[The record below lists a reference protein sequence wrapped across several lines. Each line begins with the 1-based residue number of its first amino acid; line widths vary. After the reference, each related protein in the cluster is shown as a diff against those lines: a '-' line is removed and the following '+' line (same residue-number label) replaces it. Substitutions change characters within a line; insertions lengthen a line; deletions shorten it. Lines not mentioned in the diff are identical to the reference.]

1 MNQKQKNRAEIL
13 EQFSKLLDV
22 MDDLREKCPW
32 DREQTME
39 TIRTLTIEETFELSD
54 AIIQNDITEV
64 KKELGD
70 LLLHIVFY
78 SKIASETEEF
88 NIGDVIESL
97 IEKLIRRHPHIYGDV
112 EANDSEK
119 VKQNWE
125 QIKLKEKGTKKNGIL
140 DGVPKGL
147 TGIVKAYRMQEKAS
161 QVGFDWNNPEDAY
174 KKVEEEWIE
183 FQTATNNEEKIA
195 EFGDYLF
202 ALVNFARLS
211 GINPDDALELTNLKF
226 LRRFRQIEAMA
237 ESQNKSL
244 KDMSLEEMDALWE
257 AVKRTE
263 KG

>member
-1 MNQKQKNRAEIL
+1 MNRAEIL
-13 EQFSKLLDV
+13 DQFSKLLDV
-22 MDDLREKCPW
+22 MEELREKCPW

-54 AIIQNDITEV
+54 AIIQKDSEEI

-70 LLLHIVFY
+70 ILLHIVFY
-78 SKIASETEEF
+78 SKIASETNDF
-88 NIGDVIESL
+88 NVGDVIESL
-97 IEKLIRRHPHIYGDV
+97 IGKLIRRHPHIYGEV

-161 QVGFDWNNPEDAY
+161 QVGFDWNNPEAAY
-174 KKVEEEWIE
+174 KKVEEEWLE
-183 FQTATNNEEKIA
+183 FQEAETKAEKEA

-202 ALVNFARLS
+202 ALINFARLS

-226 LRRFRQIEAMA
+226 IRRFKSIESIA
-237 ESQNKSL
+237 EAKGLALNDL
-244 KDMSLEEMDALWE
+244 TLEQMDAMWDE
-257 AVKRTE
+257 VKRVE
-263 KG
+263 RAN

>member
-1 MNQKQKNRAEIL
+1 MNRAEIL
-13 EQFSKLLDV
+13 DQFSKLLDV
-22 MDDLREKCPW
+22 MEELREKCPW

-54 AIIQNDITEV
+54 AIIQKDSEEI

-70 LLLHIVFY
+70 ILLHIVFY
-78 SKIASETEEF
+78 SKIASETNDF
-88 NIGDVIESL
+88 NVGDVIESL
-97 IEKLIRRHPHIYGDV
+97 IGKLIRRHPHIYGEV

-125 QIKLKEKGTKKNGIL
+125 QIKLKEKGNKKNGIL

-174 KKVEEEWIE
+174 KKVEEEWLE
-183 FQTATNNEEKIA
+183 FQEAETKAEKEA

-202 ALVNFARLS
+202 ALINFARLS

-226 LRRFRQIEAMA
+226 IRRFKSIESIA
-237 ESQNKSL
+237 EAKGLALNDL
-244 KDMSLEEMDALWE
+244 TLEQMDAMWDE
-257 AVKRTE
+257 VKRAE
-263 KG
+263 RAK